1 MKKATDR
8 KIFIGHKMVVLR
20 TNRTKIIV
28 LAEHRTWYLQN
39 NHNIRRY
46 NYLVIY
52 LFTYVL
58 NGTESFLIS

>member
-28 LAEHRTWYLQN
+28 CWPSIEL
-39 NHNIRRY
+39 
-46 NYLVIY
+46 
-52 LFTYVL
+52 
-58 NGTESFLIS
+58 GISKIILY